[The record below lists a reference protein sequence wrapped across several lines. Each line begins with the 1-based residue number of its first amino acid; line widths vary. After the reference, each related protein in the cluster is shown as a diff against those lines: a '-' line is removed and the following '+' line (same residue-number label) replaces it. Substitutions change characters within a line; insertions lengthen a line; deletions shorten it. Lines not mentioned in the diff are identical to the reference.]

1 MKRLLIVEDDSI
13 MRKFYSVIFLRNGFE
28 SYITD
33 DGDNVM
39 EYLKTHYVDL
49 IILDI
54 NLSNTYLNGKQING
68 LALLSIIKQI
78 KSLER
83 IPIVLVTAHSFPQ
96 DKAVPLINNSA
107 EIWVTKPI
115 VSYSE
120 FVNKI
125 NKLIAK

>member
-33 DGDNVM
+33 DGDDIM

-54 NLSNTYLNGKQING
+54 NLTNTYLNGKQING

-78 KSLER
+78 RSLER
-83 IPIVLVTAHSFPQ
+83 IPIVLVTGHSFPQ
-96 DKAVPLINNSA
+96 DKAVPLINNSTGT
-107 EIWVTKPI
+107 WVTKPI
-115 VSYSE
+115 VNYSE